1 MWHMLRINETDVNAT
16 YILIKLLFDYLQ
28 IVLGRKTVES
38 KVDANLMEE
47 GSCSKVSKKQA
58 VIRLKDMGRFIIF
71 NKGLLPIFVDKRAV
85 PFRCAARLHNQ
96 SVIQV

>member
-1 MWHMLRINETDVNAT
+1 MWHMPRINETDINAT
-16 YILIKLLFDYLQ
+16 YNYYLNYLQ